1 MAKTRLKCELFALK
15 AWVFQYST
23 GQKLNSRLKHFEK
36 PIQPSTYEFEF
47 DIQCFKLDL
56 WHPANRTLLINTRGA
71 ELVI

>member
-1 MAKTRLKCELFALK
+1 MAKTKLKCELFALK
-15 AWVFQYST
+15 ARVLQHST
-23 GQKLNSRLKHFEK
+23 SQKLSRLKHFEK